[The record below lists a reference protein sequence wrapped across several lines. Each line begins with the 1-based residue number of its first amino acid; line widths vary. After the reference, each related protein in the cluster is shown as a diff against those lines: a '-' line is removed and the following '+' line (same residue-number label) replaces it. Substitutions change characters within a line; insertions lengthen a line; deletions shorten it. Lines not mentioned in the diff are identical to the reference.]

1 MTIKFLVYTA
11 SMLRCDMFSR
21 VQRKYSSNLKVIVI
35 SRRLMPVIK
44 LDFLCKILVL
54 EYHDCTLAK

>member
-35 SRRLMPVIK
+35 SRRLVIK